1 MAEVLKV
8 LNASSGD
15 FKTVFDLITGKAL
28 ELCDAPRRALIT
40 YDGTFAASLSPRNLS
55 PTFADVGPRIFGGTV
70 VPFRLDRCLA
80 HGVQCLLAGT
90 LDFGPS
96 DHKPIVL
103 ELQIATA
110 AVKRHPLQRAR
121 RSLAKI
127 RAALR

>member
-1 MAEVLKV
+1 MSAAGQERRSEG
-8 LNASSGD
+8 ASVTSG
-15 FKTVFDLITGKAL
+15 LP
-28 ELCDAPRRALIT
+28 PR
-40 YDGTFAASLSPRNLS
+40 
-55 PTFADVGPRIFGGTV
+55 ADVVGSRHEV
-70 VPFRLDRCLA
+70 SKVPIGDIA
-80 HGVQCLLAGT
+80 LAGT

-103 ELQIATA
+103 ELQVATA

>member
-1 MAEVLKV
+1 MIP
-8 LNASSGD
+8 G
-15 FKTVFDLITGKAL
+15 
-28 ELCDAPRRALIT
+28 
-40 YDGTFAASLSPRNLS
+40 Y
-55 PTFADVGPRIFGGTV
+55 ADVGPREPTHFGGNV

-80 HGVQCLLAGT
+80 HGVQCLLAAT

-110 AVKRHPLQRAR
+110 AVKRHPLQRAK